1 MKPLE
6 FAKKLKEEIIK
17 CSSKQRLDF
26 IVQNLKDKKLSES
39 QIEFLFN
46 YCHSAGY
53 DEKTGNFMLTESDN
67 SEFLKYV
74 NYVFERLRNGKSN

>member
-1 MKPLE
+1 MELLE
-6 FAKKLKEEIIK
+6 FAKQLKEKIIK
-17 CSSKQRLDF
+17 SSSKQNLDF
-26 IVQNLKDKKLSES
+26 IIQNLKDKKLSES

>member
-1 MKPLE
+1 MELLE
-6 FAKKLKEEIIK
+6 FAKQLKEKITT
-17 CSSKQRLDF
+17 SSSIQNLDF
-26 IVQNLKDKKLSES
+26 IIQNLKNKKLSEK

-46 YCHSAGY
+46 YCCSAGY
-53 DEKTGNFMLTESDN
+53 DEKTGDFMLTESDN